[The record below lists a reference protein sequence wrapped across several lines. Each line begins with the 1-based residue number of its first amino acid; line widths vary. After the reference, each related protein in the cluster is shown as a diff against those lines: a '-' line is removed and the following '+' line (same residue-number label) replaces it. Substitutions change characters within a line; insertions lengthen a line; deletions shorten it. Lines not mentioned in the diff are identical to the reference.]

1 MIKKLTAAA
10 LVVVMVVSGCFVFV
24 SNDSE
29 AIGEDLSS
37 TYGQATNINIGPGYR
52 WTYTPEF
59 PSDLTQYITVTLEV
73 NDGDVASV
81 SNGTVTV
88 TISPDAV
95 VGTVYN
101 VVIRATMSSPVQQTA
116 AQYVTFTIVSGLDVS
131 GTLNDIIAGTNIDF
145 TPVATSGM
153 GDVTWTVTNGTTLP
167 AGLSLSNGVVSGI
180 PTSVGQNSINL
191 MASAGGQTKNLVVD
205 FIVYSA
211 ITSGDDET
219 IYSNNKQVSS
229 TPVENGQDIGVTWVI
244 TNGTLPA
251 GFSFDSS
258 TGVISG
264 ISDEYQESVITITG
278 TSSSGPAQSI
288 TKTITVRSEP
298 GLALVSPKKIYTYV
312 GAEERDF
319 AVSFNSNSSARTWV
333 ISDVEGVS
341 ISEGKITV
349 GPMDT
354 PGEYQLIITLRSAWG
369 QMRAVTTTLVVEDIL
384 TISGDSSMSLLAGV
398 ESSTTAFTVTGG
410 AVNELSVTT
419 SDVGLDVR
427 IEDGKLYASDNSP
440 DKGLSATVAVTSAAG
455 QIASKV
461 VSIDVFSQLVFTS
474 APTGGAIIYA
484 V

>member
-29 AIGEDLSS
+29 AIGEDLTS

-153 GDVTWTVTNGTTLP
+153 GDVIWTVTNGTTLP
-167 AGLSLSNGVVSGI
+167 AGLSLSNGVVSGV
-180 PTSVGQNSINL
+180 PTSVGQNTINL
-191 MASAGGQTKNLVVD
+191 TASAGGQTKNLVVD

-229 TPVENGQDIGVTWVI
+229 TPIVNGQDIGVTWAI

-298 GLALVSPKKIYTYV
+298 GLALVSPKKIYT
-312 GAEERDF
+312 
-319 AVSFNSNSSARTWV
+319 
-333 ISDVEGVS
+333 
-341 ISEGKITV
+341 
-349 GPMDT
+349 
-354 PGEYQLIITLRSAWG
+354 
-369 QMRAVTTTLVVEDIL
+369 
-384 TISGDSSMSLLAGV
+384 
-398 ESSTTAFTVTGG
+398 
-410 AVNELSVTT
+410 
-419 SDVGLDVR
+419 
-427 IEDGKLYASDNSP
+427 
-440 DKGLSATVAVTSAAG
+440 
-455 QIASKV
+455 
-461 VSIDVFSQLVFTS
+461 
-474 APTGGAIIYA
+474 
-484 V
+484 